1 MPWLSIFMAILTFF
15 LSGGTEKKNRNKALL
30 AAGLVGAG
38 TYYVSHETDWGKNVL
53 GDLDGVVT
61 SVTDGT
67 EVVDTDGKPI
77 QIDGKP
83 VTVPVKPSGGSS
95 TTGFWDVLQSWG
107 PAGTAVVG
115 GTAVGALTGNKWLL
129 YGGIAVLAVMLL
141 K

>member
-1 MPWLSIFMAILTFF
+1 MPWLSIFMAIITFF

-38 TYYVSHETDWGKNVL
+38 TYYVSHETDWGRNVL
-53 GDLDGVVT
+53 GDLDGVVKP
-61 SVTDGT
+61 VTDGT
-67 EVVDTDGKPI
+67 NVVGS
-77 QIDGKP
+77 DGKP
-83 VTVPVKPSGGSS
+83 VQVEGKPITVPVKPTGGSS

-115 GTAVGALTGNKWLL
+115 GTAVGALTGNKWLM
-129 YGGIAVLAVMLL
+129 YGGLALLAFLLL